1 MKMINYA
8 SNLERA
14 INAIETEAEKYKQE
28 HDKLHEEHNLAHKIA
43 SDYNKA
49 ERNQIKHIINTGCV
63 CRDDTNYKQILSV
76 IHFGDIVI
84 LSEKKFS
91 KFTRWLYK
99 KLFGWVIED
108 YEWGAPFQRRLF
120 Y

>member
-28 HDKLHEEHNLAHKIA
+28 HDKLHERLLRDQTEAFEKINEETAHIEHTV
-43 SDYNKA
+43 
-49 ERNQIKHIINTGCV
+49 NTCCV
-63 CRDDTNYKQILSV
+63 CRDDTNYKRILSV

-91 KFTRWLYK
+91 RFTRWLYK
-99 KLFGWVIED
+99 QLFGWEIED
-108 YEWGAPFQRRLF
+108 YKWGVPYQRKLF
-120 Y
+120 